1 MGVLSGKKVIIAV
14 TGSIAA
20 YKSLLLVRQ
29 LKKEGCEVKVIMSPA
44 ASHFVSPLSFATL
57 SGEEVSIELFE
68 GNSWNNHVEMG
79 MWADVMVIAPATS
92 NTIAKA
98 ANGMCDN
105 LVMAVYLSAKCPVIF
120 CPAMDL
126 DMYKH
131 PATVANLKRLKSYG
145 NHIIDAKYGELASG
159 LIGEGRLAEPEE
171 IVSYLSKFLSEAKI
185 LAGKSFIVTAG
196 PTFEALDPVRF
207 IGNHSSGKMGVAIAN
222 RLAALG
228 GKVTLILGPSAVN
241 SFHQGIQVI
250 NCMSAED
257 MFVAA
262 EKAYPGASAVIFA
275 AAVADYKPAM
285 VADQKIK
292 KSDAEFTLSLVKN
305 VDIAYE
311 LGKIK
316 GSDTI
321 HVGFALE
328 TENEEENA
336 LKKIKKKNFDFL
348 VLNSLN
354 DSGAGF
360 KHDTN
365 KIKIID
371 KNGQVT
377 PYPLKSK
384 EEVAVDIV
392 NALQALM

>member
-14 TGSIAA
+14 KGSIAA

-44 ASHFVSPLSFATL
+44 ASHFVSPLSFSTL
-57 SGEEVSIELFE
+57 SGEEVLSELFE
-68 GNSWNNHVEMG
+68 GDSWNNHVELG
-79 MWADVMVIAPATS
+79 LWADVMVIAPATA

-98 ANGMCDN
+98 ASGMCDN

-131 PATVANLKRLKSYG
+131 PSTIANLNRLKSFG
-145 NHIIDAKYGELASG
+145 NHIIDARYGELASG
-159 LIGEGRLAEPEE
+159 LVGEGRLAEPEE
-171 IVSYLSKFLSEAKI
+171 IVSYLGKFLSEDKV
-185 LAGKSFIVTAG
+185 LSGKSFIVTAG

-222 RLAALG
+222 RLAELG
-228 GKVTLILGPSAVN
+228 GSVTLILGPSSVN
-241 SFHQGIQVI
+241 AFHPNVHVKR
-250 NCMSAED
+250 CVSADD
-257 MFVAA
+257 MYAA
-262 EKAYPGASAVIFA
+262 AKEAYPETSAVVFA
-275 AAVADYKPAM
+275 AAVADYKPAV

-292 KSDAEFTLSLVKN
+292 KSDAEFVLSLVKN

-316 GSDTI
+316 GTNTI

-336 LKKIKKKNFDFL
+336 AKKIIKKNFDFL

-371 KNGQVT
+371 KNGVVT
-377 PYPLKSK
+377 PFPLKSK
-384 EEVAVDIV
+384 DEVAADIV
-392 NALQALM
+392 NALLAIM

>member
-1 MGVLSGKKVIIAV
+1 MLSGKKVIIAV

-44 ASHFVSPLSFATL
+44 ASHFVSPLSFSTL
-57 SGEEVSIELFE
+57 SGEEVAIELFE

-79 MWADVMVIAPATS
+79 MWADVMVIAPATA
-92 NTIAKA
+92 NTLAKA

-105 LVMAVYLSAKCPVIF
+105 LVMAVYLSAKCPVVF

-131 PATVANLKRLKSYG
+131 PATIANLNKIKSFG

-159 LIGEGRLAEPEE
+159 LVGEGRLAEPEE
-171 IVSYLSKFLSEAKI
+171 IVTYLGKFLSEAKV
-185 LAGKSFIVTAG
+185 LSGKSFIVTAG

-222 RLAALG
+222 RLAELG
-228 GKVTLILGPSAVN
+228 GNVTLILGPSSVN
-241 SFHQGIQVI
+241 AFHSNV
-250 NCMSAED
+250 NVVRCVSADE
-257 MFVAA
+257 MYVAA
-262 EKAYPGASAVIFA
+262 KEAYPGTSAVVFA
-275 AAVADYKPAM
+275 AAVADYKPAF

-292 KSDAEFTLSLVKN
+292 KSDAEFALSLVKN
-305 VDIAYE
+305 VDIAFE
-311 LGKIK
+311 LGKLK
-316 GSDTI
+316 NNNTI

-336 LKKIKKKNFDFL
+336 TKKIHKKNFDFL

-371 KNGQVT
+371 KNGVVT
-377 PYPLKSK
+377 PFPLKSK
-384 EEVAVDIV
+384 DEVAADIV
-392 NALQALM
+392 NALLAKL

>member
-98 ANGMCDN
+98 ANGMCEN

-145 NHIIDAKYGELASG
+145 NYIIDAKYGELASG
-159 LIGEGRLAEPEE
+159 LVGEGRLAEPEE

-250 NCMSAED
+250 NCMSADD
-257 MFVAA
+257 MFAAA